1 MSASQTGL
9 HPIQLHL
16 LQLFSKEMSDQELE
30 EVKRLLM
37 EYYDQ
42 KVTQEVDDIWES
54 RGMTDETMDALLY
67 THLRSPYRES
77 AD

>member
-1 MSASQTGL
+1 MGASQTSL

-16 LQLFSKEMSDQELE
+16 LQLFSKEMTEKELE
-30 EVKRLLM
+30 EVKVLLM

-42 KVTQEVDDIWES
+42 KVTQEVDAIWES
-54 RGMTDETMDALLY
+54 RGMTNETMDALLN
-67 THLRSPYRES
+67 THIRSPYHES